1 MPYLFPFSNGL
12 YFAETGQK
20 MKINIAITEDNKII
34 AKSLLEKLSLFSKEL
49 EIKFVAKNGIEL
61 LNKLKSNKNIDVIL
75 MDIEMPEMDGI
86 QATLEVKN
94 LYPETKILILTV
106 FDDDD
111 KIFNAIQ
118 NGASGYLLKEE
129 TPDSIFNSIKIV
141 MEGGATM
148 SPSIASKI
156 LNLMRKAEIKS
167 EADSIEQKNK
177 KDSFELSQREIEVLE
192 KVKQGKDYKKIAD
205 ELFISPSTVRKHLEN
220 IYLKLQ
226 VHNKMQAVQKAIQ
239 HKIIK

>member
-1 MPYLFPFSNGL
+1 
-12 YFAETGQK
+12 
-20 MKINIAITEDNKII
+20 MKIKLAIAEDNKII
-34 AKSLLEKLSLFSKEL
+34 ARSLLEKLSVFSEEI
-49 EIKFVAKNGIEL
+49 EIKFVAKNGKEL
-61 LNKLKSNKNIDVIL
+61 LDKLKSEKSIDVIL

-86 QATLEVKN
+86 QATFEVKN
-94 LYPETKILILTV
+94 LYPQIKILILTV

-129 TPDSIFNSIKIV
+129 SPEAIFNAIKIIV
-141 MEGGATM
+141 EDGATM

-156 LNLMRKAEIKS
+156 LNLMRKLELKPDS
-167 EADSIEQKNK
+167 KTADQNTETF
-177 KDSFELSQREIEVLE
+177 DLSQREIEVLE
-192 KVKQGKDYKKIAD
+192 KVKMGKDHKKIAD

-220 IYLKLQ
+220 IYVKLQ
-226 VHNKMQAVQKAIQ
+226 VHNKMEAVQKAIA